1 MTPAALDALSPEERH
16 QIYKMLRITVEV
28 SPDGSLNVTGV
39 LGDSFV
45 SEHQDERL
53 ARTQQFPRR
62 RRQANVEVIG
72 VHASISP
79 VGAVREPPLL
89 REPSLHERPLHTL
102 GVADE
107 TVWVDVFQGAGFREF
122 FDLLAGQ
129 LPTVRADVV
138 FQLFQRAG
146 ADDRGGDAI
155 LPEEPVQ

>member
-72 VHASISP
+72 VHANILP
-79 VGAVREPPLL
+79 VGAVREAP
-89 REPSLHERPLHTL
+89 LHERPLHPL

-107 TVWVDVFQGAGFREF
+107 TVWVDFFQGAGIREF

-129 LPTVRADVV
+129 LPTARADVV
-138 FQLFQRAG
+138 LEVLQRAG
-146 ADDRGGDAI
+146 ADDRRGDAI